1 MKKQEGAYAHSV
13 MNAAALRGLM
23 DDARWP
29 HVIMVIKKLLAAAQ
43 SKSEAARNDPSF
55 DAMIK
60 STHFDGQVR
69 MAKIL
74 LHTLSQ
80 MYDRAG
86 IVLSDA
92 RTKLPYAPQPQEQR
106 RLRDPEAS
114 RDNHKEDKDAGRQK
128 EEG

>member
-1 MKKQEGAYAHSV
+1 MKKKEASYAHSV

-23 DDARWP
+23 DDPRWESL
-29 HVIMVIKKLLAAAQ
+29 ILIIKQLLSAAQ
-43 SKSEAARNDPSF
+43 SKAEAARANPSF

-74 LHTLSQ
+74 LHTFSQ

-86 IVLSDA
+86 AVLTDA
-92 RTKLPYAPQPQEQR
+92 RSKLPYAPQPQEQR
-106 RLRDPEAS
+106 RQRDPEAS
-114 RDNHKEDKDAGRQK
+114 RDNHKEDKDAGRQ

>member
-1 MKKQEGAYAHSV
+1 MKQSEGDYVHSV
-13 MNAAALRGLM
+13 MNAAALRGIM
-23 DDARWP
+23 DDPRWGS
-29 HVIMVIKKLLAAAQ
+29 VVTVIKQLLVAAQ
-43 SKSEAARNDPSF
+43 SKAEAARNNPSF

-74 LHTLSQ
+74 LHTLTQ

-86 IVLSDA
+86 IVLDNA
-92 RTKLPYAPQPQEQR
+92 RSKLPYAPQPQEQR
-106 RLRDPEAS
+106 RLRDPDAS
-114 RDNHKEDKDAGRQK
+114 RDNHKEDNDAGRK

>member
-1 MKKQEGAYAHSV
+1 MAPGGKTRKMTDGAYAQSV

-23 DDARWP
+23 DDPRWE
-29 HVIMVIKKLLAAAQ
+29 HAVMVIKQLLAAAQ
-43 SKSEAARNDPSF
+43 GKAETARNNPSF

-74 LHTLSQ
+74 LHTFSQ

-86 IVLSDA
+86 IVF
-92 RTKLPYAPQPQEQR
+92 LPFLLHQ
-106 RLRDPEAS
+106 
-114 RDNHKEDKDAGRQK
+114 
-128 EEG
+128 